1 LKYEIDLTPEDEAA
15 VLAVMRP
22 TGYRLLVAVAK
33 IQEKQG
39 SLYLPQQAK
48 ADEEVASI
56 LGKVIAMGGDAY
68 SDRSRFPNGEYCKPG
83 DVILM
88 ASYSGRRFK
97 IKDREFRIINDDTVM
112 AVVASPEEIER
123 A

>member
-1 LKYEIDLTPEDEAA
+1 MAA
-15 VLAVMRP
+15 MRP

-39 SLYLPQQAK
+39 SLYIPQQSK
-48 ADEEVASI
+48 ADEEVAAI
-56 LGKVIAMGGDAY
+56 LGKVVAMGPDAY
-68 SDRSRFPNGEYCKPG
+68 RDPAKFPEGEYCRPG
-83 DVILM
+83 DVIMM

-97 IKDREFRIINDDTVM
+97 IGAREFRLINDDTVM
-112 AVVASPEEIER
+112 AVVANPEGIER

>member
-1 LKYEIDLTPEDEAA
+1 MKYNLDLTPDEEQSA
-15 VLAVMRP
+15 LRVMRP

-33 IQEKQG
+33 VREKQG
-39 SLYLPQQAK
+39 SLYIPEQSK
-48 ADEEVASI
+48 ADEEVAAI

-68 SDRSRFPNGEYCKPG
+68 SGERFPNGEYCKPG
-83 DVILM
+83 DVIMM

-97 IKDREFRIINDDTVM
+97 IKDREYRLINDDTVM
-112 AVVASPEEIER
+112 AVVNEPDEIER